1 MQINNLRDF
10 LVKLFSIYSVGSR
23 NTAELL
29 ETYFE
34 LIYTPNQKYNYE
46 KTLKDI
52 FNEYTYRTIPS
63 GAFIIEKLENNKI
76 KNITDNKISDGKII
90 AFKRNK
96 KGEELE
102 YEFAYGGNC
111 CLPLE
116 TAKKVLL
123 KKGLFIKK
131 IESN

>member
-10 LVKLFSIYSVGSR
+10 LVKLFSIYSVGTR
-23 NTAELL
+23 DTAELL

-34 LIYTPNQKYNYE
+34 LIYSPDKKYNYE

-52 FNEYTYRTIPS
+52 FNEYTYKTIPS
-63 GAFIIEKLENNKI
+63 GAYIIEKLENNKI
-76 KNITDNKISDGKII
+76 KNIIENKISDGRII

-102 YEFAYGGNC
+102 YEFAFGGIC

-116 TAKKVLL
+116 TAQKVLR

-131 IESN
+131 IESD